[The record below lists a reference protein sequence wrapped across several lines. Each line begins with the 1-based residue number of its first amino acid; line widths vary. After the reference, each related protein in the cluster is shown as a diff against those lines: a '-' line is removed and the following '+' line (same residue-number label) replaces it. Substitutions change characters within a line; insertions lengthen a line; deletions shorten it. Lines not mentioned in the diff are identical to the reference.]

1 MFIIKIEGKET
12 LERGL
17 KKLKRKFDSTKT
29 LKELRN
35 RKEWKKPSVKKREKL
50 LKAKYVQAKFGDNNS

>member
-1 MFIIKIEGKET
+1 MFIIKVGGKDT
-12 LERGL
+12 LEKAL

-35 RKEWKKPSVKKREKL
+35 RKEYKKPSVKKREKL
-50 LKAKYVQAKFGDNNS
+50 LKAEYIQKKFGNND